1 MRRRPG
7 SSLTLPKRLEVG
19 LRPRLESCESLHG
32 ASINADAIEPLGRQ
46 MSSTPTLLMTD
57 GCKYIGSCAL
67 IV

>member
-7 SSLTLPKRLEVG
+7 SSLTLPKRLEIG
-19 LRPRLESCESLHG
+19 LGPSLESCESLHG
-32 ASINADAIEPLGRQ
+32 ETINADAIEPLGRQ
-46 MSSTPTLLMTD
+46 MSSSPTLLITD